1 MYCIGWLEQTGR
13 HKLFSISFLKINFAQ
28 ILKIQ
33 TSKLIGRSSVRIF
46 VFCKRGSKIS
56 KINNCFATQAARML
70 EKNLLANGNKHYTQV
85 QKNE

>member
-1 MYCIGWLEQTGR
+1 MYCVGWLAQTGR
-13 HKLFSISFLKINFAQ
+13 HKLFSISFLKVSFAQ

-46 VFCKRGSKIS
+46 VFFKRGSKIS